1 MNTENSKLTCLPK
14 KLCAWALQYTVV
26 TVKYLRQLSILFML
40 LMFQACMAGILFAKF
55 TKPSMRA
62 ETFMFSKVAN
72 LILTKSHDTA
82 LENYFYGL

>member
-1 MNTENSKLTCLPK
+1 
-14 KLCAWALQYTVV
+14 
-26 TVKYLRQLSILFML
+26 ML

-72 LILTKSHDTA
+72 LIGTKSLVTA
-82 LENYFYGL
+82 LESYAFFGLLITDMDIVTNNTSNFTAIVLIKSTNNLTSRF